1 MRTCCPSFYFKFQ
14 CLASKCSDT
23 CCAGW
28 EIEIDEKTETLYKN
42 VSGEMGDKLKANI
55 ENGQFKLLP
64 NERCPF
70 LTPNNLCEIYSILG
84 KNFLCAICKE
94 HPRFKEWFGDYMEQ
108 GLGLCCEEA
117 IRLLL
122 NETSLEFV
130 SFYSDE
136 AIISLSEEDIFF
148 RDKIFNHREKI
159 FSILKNRTI
168 DFKERLITVFHEV
181 KSFEEENFPL
191 LLKNNS
197 SKENDFSITLSHWV
211 KILGETE
218 SLGKSWDKVLAAI
231 QTKTISNIS
240 SQSVFSDVEKENIV
254 IYLLFRYY
262 AKTLYEGNF
271 SEKFKFALFFLIIL
285 ENFANELAYDSVGD
299 TKINA
304 IKMLS
309 KQLEYSENNLYF
321 LFEHFNND
329 VFFSEN
335 SFLNLIQYF

>member
-1 MRTCCPSFYFKFQ
+1 MRTRCPGFYFKFQ

-64 NERCPF
+64 DERCPF
-70 LTPNNLCEIYSILG
+70 LTPNNLCEIYSNLG
-84 KNFLCAICKE
+84 KNSLCAICKE

-122 NETSLEFV
+122 NETSLEFIT
-130 SFYSDE
+130 YNSDE
-136 AIISLSEEDIFF
+136 EIISLADEDIFF
-148 RDKIFNHREKI
+148 RDKILNHREKI
-159 FSILKNRTI
+159 FSILKNRSM
-168 DFKERLITVFHEV
+168 DFKERLITVFYEI

-197 SKENDFSITLSHWV
+197 SEENDFSITLSHWV

-218 SLGKSWDKVLAAI
+218 SLGKSWDKVLGAI

>member
-1 MRTCCPSFYFKFQ
+1 MRTCCPGFYFKFQ

-42 VSGEMGDKLKANI
+42 ISGDFGNKLKANI

-64 NERCPF
+64 DERCPF
-70 LTPNNLCEIYSILG
+70 LTPNNLCEIYSNLG
-84 KNFLCAICKE
+84 KNSLCAICKE

-122 NETSLEFV
+122 NETSLEFIT
-130 SFYSDE
+130 YNSDE
-136 AIISLSEEDIFF
+136 EIISLADEEIFF
-148 RDKIFNHREKI
+148 RDKILNHREKI
-159 FSILKNRTI
+159 FSILKNRSM

-181 KSFEEENFPL
+181 KSFEEENFRL

-197 SKENDFSITLSHWV
+197 SEENDFSITLSHWV

-218 SLGKSWDKVLAAI
+218 SLGKSWDKVLGAI

>member
-1 MRTCCPSFYFKFQ
+1 MRTRCPGFYFKFQ

-42 VSGEMGDKLKANI
+42 ISGDFGNKLKANI

-64 NERCPF
+64 DERCPF
-70 LTPNNLCEIYSILG
+70 LTPNNLCEIYSTLG
-84 KNFLCAICKE
+84 KNSLCAICKE

-130 SFYSDE
+130 SFNSDE
-136 AIISLSEEDIFF
+136 TIISLSEEDLFF

-168 DFKERLITVFHEV
+168 NFKERLITVFYEI

-197 SKENDFSITLSHWV
+197 SEENDFSLTLSHWV

-218 SLGKSWDKVLAAI
+218 SLGKSWDKVLASI

-240 SQSVFSDVEKENIV
+240 PQALFSDVEKENIV

-285 ENFANELAYDSVGD
+285 ENFANELANDSVGNI
-299 TKINA
+299 KINA

-329 VFFSEN
+329 AFFSEN

>member
-1 MRTCCPSFYFKFQ
+1 MRTCCPGFYFKFQ

-42 VSGEMGDKLKANI
+42 ISGDFGNKLKANI

-70 LTPNNLCEIYSILG
+70 LTPNNLCEIYSNLG
-84 KNFLCAICKE
+84 KNSLCAICKE

-122 NETSLEFV
+122 NETSLEFIT
-130 SFYSDE
+130 YNSDE
-136 AIISLSEEDIFF
+136 EIISLADEEIFF
-148 RDKIFNHREKI
+148 RDKILNHREKI
-159 FSILKNRTI
+159 FSILKNRSM

-181 KSFEEENFPL
+181 KSFEEENFRL

-197 SKENDFSITLSHWV
+197 SEENDFSITLSHWV

-218 SLGKSWDKVLAAI
+218 SLGKSWDKVLGAI